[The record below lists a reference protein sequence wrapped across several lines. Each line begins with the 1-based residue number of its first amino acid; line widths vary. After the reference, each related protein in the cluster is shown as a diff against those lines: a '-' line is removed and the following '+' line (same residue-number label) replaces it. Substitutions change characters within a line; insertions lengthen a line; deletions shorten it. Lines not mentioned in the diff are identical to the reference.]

1 MTGTRGRRLLI
12 RSASFRSRS
21 MLEAEFRGP
30 VGRRIGPGGRAR
42 GGGGRARHGRGGG
55 GRDVGGG
62 WGGGGGG
69 RGGGGGG
76 GRGRGRV
83 APVRAR
89 EMGQQPARRPG
100 LAPAEPCRDRARRA
114 CGGGGAG
121 ASDV

>member
-42 GGGGRARHGRGGG
+42 GRGGGARHGRGGG
-55 GRDVGGG
+55 GGE
-62 WGGGGGG
+62 GGGG
-69 RGGGGGG
+69 GGGGGG
-76 GRGRGRV
+76 GRGRGWEERRWWMERGRV

-114 CGGGGAG
+114 C
-121 ASDV
+121 